1 MNAAVTVREM
11 MDREYVGVSESDD
24 LVDTVELLLREEAE
38 AAVVQRGSEHVGI
51 VTERDILALLVEGP
65 DPGDATVED
74 AMTESVPTIEPEASL
89 ESAADM
95 MSTRSTGRLLVA
107 NGTEPLGFLT
117 ERDLLATR
125 THERKEIESGVQDS
139 EAVAMTAQGVTAET
153 AQEDHFD
160 NQGICEACGKLAQ
173 GLAGVNGQVL
183 CSDCREM

>member
-65 DPGDATVED
+65 DPTDATVSD
-74 AMTESVPTIEPEASL
+74 AMTESVPSIEPDASL
-89 ESAADM
+89 ESAADT
-95 MSTRSTGRLLVA
+95 MSTRSTGRLLVSD
-107 NGTEPLGFLT
+107 GTEPLGFLT

-125 THERKEIESGVQDS
+125 THERKEIESESS
-139 EAVAMTAQGVTAET
+139 EAVTMTMHGTTAET
-153 AQEDHFD
+153 EAKNQFD
-160 NQGICEACGKLAQ
+160 DQGICEACGKLTQ

>member
-38 AAVVQRGSEHVGI
+38 AAVVQRGSEHVGM

-65 DPGDATVED
+65 SPEDATVGD
-74 AMTESVPTIEPEASL
+74 AMTESVSTIEPEASL

-95 MSTRSTGRLLVA
+95 MSTRSTGRLLVSD
-107 NGTEPLGFLT
+107 GTEPLGFLT

-125 THERKEIESGVQDS
+125 THERKEIEPGGPDADTVSVTMHGTAADSGP
-139 EAVAMTAQGVTAET
+139 
-153 AQEDHFD
+153 EDHFD
-160 NQGICEACGKLAQ
+160 DQGICEACGKLAQ